1 MRTRAILPA
10 GCVPQR
16 QASPEAGSDGER
28 ASRPWCASKLP
39 MVCEQAARST
49 RHQPM
54 VAEAPERTKARLV
67 PMVIEPL
74 ADGVRVSCR

>member
-1 MRTRAILPA
+1 
-10 GCVPQR
+10 
-16 QASPEAGSDGER
+16 
-28 ASRPWCASKLP
+28 
-39 MVCEQAARST
+39 
-49 RHQPM
+49 M